1 MSDRVFNVLFLCTH
15 NSARSVIAEVVMNEL
30 GKGRFQAYSA
40 GSMPSGRV
48 NPYAID
54 MLSKLGYDV
63 SGVRSKSW
71 DEFAGPDAPKM
82 DFVFTV
88 CDDAANETCPY
99 WPGQPMTA
107 HWGLP
112 DPSRTEGSEAEIR
125 AAFADTHRMLYQRIG
140 IFKNLPL
147 TALDSLSL
155 KAKLDKIGQM
165 PRVPGA
171 DEPAV

>member
-15 NSARSVIAEVVMNEL
+15 NSARSVIAEAVMNEL
-30 GKGRFQAYSA
+30 GKGRFKAYSA

-147 TALDSLSL
+147 AALDSLSL
-155 KAKLDKIGQM
+155 KAKLDQIGQM
-165 PRVPGA
+165 ARVPGA
-171 DEPAV
+171 DEPAA